1 MSKTE
6 EYSDVV
12 TKEFISSHEL
22 NKYKRMSGKDFL
34 SGCTACGGAW
44 TAMLFTGMRRLF
56 PEVYDEVPGDVEF
69 STHNI
74 MEILSKVCNVHFNA

>member
-22 NKYKRMSGKDFL
+22 NKYKRMSGKDF
-34 SGCTACGGAW
+34 SNGCTACGG
-44 TAMLFTGMRRLF
+44 TLTETLFTGMRRLF
-56 PEVYDEVPGDVEF
+56 PEVYDEVPSDVEF

-74 MEILSKVCNVHFNA
+74 IEILNKVCNVDFNA